1 MIDRKLVSRVSDR
14 ISFLYVE
21 KAKIVK
27 SNNTLCIEN
36 HIGKY
41 LIPAGMIL
49 TLFLGPG
56 TSITHDAIS
65 YISESGMCIVW
76 TGTKENKTY
85 AYGEC
90 LNHSSKPIYTQA
102 KYVTN
107 KRKHLEIARKMYQMR
122 FPNDDFTGLSIAKM
136 RGKEGT
142 RMRQIYSKYA
152 KQFNIPWYGRNYDP
166 KTYNASDLPNQILT
180 TANQILYG
188 ICTAAIVALGFS
200 PALGFIHVGLDKSFV
215 YDISDLYK
223 ADNTIPMSFKLASE
237 FNNISGVDTTSSTFQ
252 SAIRKSLQ
260 DQICTKKLLTNIVH
274 DLFELFNISEPQ
286 INILYLWD
294 NIDALQTSGIQ
305 YEEIR

>member
-27 SNNTLCIEN
+27 SDNALCIEN
-36 HIGKY
+36 HTGRYI
-41 LIPAGMIL
+41 IPAGMIL

-65 YISESGMCIVW
+65 YIAESGMCIVW
-76 TGTKENKTY
+76 TGTNENKTY

-90 LNHSSKPIYTQA
+90 LNHSSKTIYTQA

-107 KRKHLEIARKMYQMR
+107 KRKHLAIARKMYQMR
-122 FPNDDFTGLSIAKM
+122 FPNDDFTGLSVAKM

-142 RMRQIYSKYA
+142 RMKQIYSKYA
-152 KQFNIPWYGRNYDP
+152 KQFNVPWYGRNYDP
-166 KTYNASDLPNQILT
+166 QNYNASDLPNQILT

-223 ADNTIPMSFKLASE
+223 ADITIPISFKLASE
-237 FNNISGVDTTSSTFQ
+237 FNHISGIDATSSTFQ

-294 NIDALQTSGIQ
+294 NIDDLQTSGIQ